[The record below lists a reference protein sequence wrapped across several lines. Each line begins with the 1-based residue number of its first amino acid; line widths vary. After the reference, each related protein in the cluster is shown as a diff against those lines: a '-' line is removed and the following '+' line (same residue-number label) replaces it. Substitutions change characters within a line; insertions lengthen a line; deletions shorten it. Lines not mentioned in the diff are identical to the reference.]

1 VATLR
6 TRLAVDVRDVGPAA
20 AVSVVAS
27 VEGLGLLRRRRRQE
41 ERAVGGHGRGAEERI
56 LGRAGQEVGGVELLD
71 AGVEAAEAASHGL
84 RAEELDGRGGR
95 QSEHGEE
102 EVDHVLASLR
112 EQHALRLAV
121 DEELRAER
129 RDGGGDDHRLRYSW
143 TGLAGELGKVDP
155 LLVLARTACFDF
167 PLETQKERTGS
178 GFFR

>member
-95 QSEHGEE
+95 QSEHAEE

-112 EQHALRLAV
+112 EQHALSMRSFVLSAV
-121 DEELRAER
+121 MGAVTTTVFAIL
-129 RDGGGDDHRLRYSW
+129 SW